1 MTSRNAAL
9 AHMRGG
15 YAEMEA
21 VLAGLEADDLE
32 QPGVVG
38 EWSLRDVL
46 AHFAGYERYVA
57 AEVIAALEDRE
68 ATNNELYGG
77 EEAPTAEDDL
87 NDDTSNAWV
96 VGHARLQPL
105 QAVLDEFSGSH
116 HHLVEA
122 VERCSDP
129 DFEDPTR
136 FAFCNGR
143 SLASVMPNQCWAHYE
158 QHLPDIRRWRADR
171 QER

>member
-1 MTSRNAAL
+1 MTERDTAL
-9 AHMRGG
+9 AHMRDG
-15 YAEMEA
+15 YAQMES
-21 VLAGLEADDLE
+21 VLAGLELDDLE

-57 AEVIAALEDRE
+57 AEVGAALENRE
-68 ATNNELYGG
+68 ATNQELYGG
-77 EEAPTAEDDL
+77 EEAPTPEDDL
-87 NDDTSNAWV
+87 NEDTGNAWV
-96 VGHARLQPL
+96 VGRARLQPL

-116 HHLVEA
+116 HRLVGA
-122 VERCSDP
+122 VERCSDA
-129 DFEDPTR
+129 DFEDPSR

-143 SLASVMPNQCWAHYE
+143 SLASVLPNQCWAHYE
-158 QHLPDIRRWRADR
+158 QHLPDIRSWRAHR